1 MTGPE
6 NVFEQNWQEYC
17 DQLAGIDYQTVMDIL
32 GLVSDGDRLLLPF
45 FTKQYVVSHSAI
57 VDMEGRRPDYTAFV
71 VMAKYLLL
79 CPDQAYYDPEWVAF
93 RDFKRASH
101 LTNVNFFS
109 SDTERA
115 IEKHFSGRLEELVK
129 AGRQLGGVDHETD
142 MPYDLSVH
150 FQALPRISLLLLF
163 NDDDDEFPA
172 KCTVLFQR
180 HAELYLDPESL
191 AMTGASLARSL
202 RDAA

>member
-1 MTGPE
+1 
-6 NVFEQNWQEYC
+6 
-17 DQLAGIDYQTVMDIL
+17 
-32 GLVSDGDRLLLPF
+32 
-45 FTKQYVVSHSAI
+45 
-57 VDMEGRRPDYTAFV
+57 
-71 VMAKYLLL
+71 
-79 CPDQAYYDPEWVAF
+79 
-93 RDFKRASH
+93 
-101 LTNVNFFS
+101 VNFFS